1 MEFTSSNWQDIRK
14 YYEGTYVKFTE
25 FGDRLFYIGQ
35 VRPDGISGMDDEQTA
50 FEMYLS
56 DAAPY
61 TVNFTLPHK
70 ATFQWKDSVYLLQ
83 RIPARQYR
91 RGLCSDNTMITN
103 VATGTSVDVGFQSL
117 KAFVSKPSYSSFSN
131 AFNTK
136 AKTKAIALSPRMS
149 YLRSGSILIDNKKI
163 AVFSY
168 ETKKISMIHRIFLPE
183 IMQHMVDHNEH
194 YEVIV

>member
-1 MEFTSSNWQDIRK
+1 MEFTSSNWRDIQK
-14 YYEGTYVKFTE
+14 YYEGTYVKFSE
-25 FGDRLFYIGQ
+25 FGDKLFLISQ
-35 VRPDGISGMDDEQTA
+35 VRPDGISGIDEDNTV
-50 FEMYLS
+50 FELYLS

-61 TVNFTLPHK
+61 TVNFILPHK

-103 VATGTSVDVGFQSL
+103 VATGTSVDVNFPAL
-117 KAFVSKPSYSSFSN
+117 KAFVGKPSYSSFSN

-136 AKTKAIALSPRMS
+136 AKTKAVALSPRMS
-149 YLRSGSILIDNKKI
+149 YLRSGKILIDNRMIASFDYTSKKI
-163 AVFSY
+163 IMHH
-168 ETKKISMIHRIFLPE
+168 KIFLPE

-194 YEVIV
+194 YEVIL

>member
-1 MEFTSSNWQDIRK
+1 MNFMSSNWRDIQK

-25 FGDRLFYIGQ
+25 FGDQLFYISH
-35 VRPDGISGMDDEQTA
+35 VRPDSISGIDDDDTA

-56 DAAPY
+56 DDMPY
-61 TVNFTLPHK
+61 VVDFTLPHK

-136 AKTKAIALSPRMS
+136 AKTKAVALSPRMT

-163 AVFSY
+163 AVFDY
-168 ETKKISMIHRIFLPE
+168 DTKKISMIHKIFLPE

>member
-1 MEFTSSNWQDIRK
+1 MDFTSSNWRDIQK
-14 YYEGTYVKFTE
+14 YYEGTYVKFSE
-25 FGDRLFYIGQ
+25 FGDKLFMIHQ
-35 VRPDGISGMDDEQTA
+35 VRPDGISGVDEDNTA

-61 TVNFTLPHK
+61 TVNFILPHK

-103 VATGTSVDVGFQSL
+103 VATGTAVDVGFPAL
-117 KAFVSKPSYSSFSN
+117 KAFVGKPSYSSFSN

-149 YLRSGSILIDNKKI
+149 YLRSGKILIDNRTI
-163 AVFSY
+163 AMFDY
-168 ETKKISMIHRIFLPE
+168 TTKRISMMHKIFLPE

-194 YEVIV
+194 YEVLV

>member
-1 MEFTSSNWQDIRK
+1 MDFTSSNWRDIQK
-14 YYEGTYVKFTE
+14 YYECTYVKFSE
-25 FGDRLFYIGQ
+25 FGDRLFYIQQ
-35 VRPDGISGMDDEQTA
+35 VRPDGISGIDDEQTA

-61 TVNFTLPHK
+61 TVNYLLPHK

-103 VATGTSVDVGFQSL
+103 VATGVKIEIGFNSL
-117 KAFVSKPSYSSFSN
+117 KAFVSKPCYSSFSN

-136 AKTKAIALSPRMS
+136 VKTKAIALSPRMT
-149 YLRSGSILIDNKKI
+149 YLRSGFILIDSHKV
-163 AVFSY
+163 AQFDY
-168 ETKKISMIHRIFLPE
+168 TTKRILMIHKLFLPE
-183 IMQHMVDHNEH
+183 IMQHMVDHNEQ